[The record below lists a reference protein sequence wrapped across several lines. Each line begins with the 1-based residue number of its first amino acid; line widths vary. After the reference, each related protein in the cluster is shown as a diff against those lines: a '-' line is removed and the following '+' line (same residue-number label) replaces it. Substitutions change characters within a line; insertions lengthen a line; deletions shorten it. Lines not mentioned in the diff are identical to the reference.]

1 MKIYLEGLKHNKRY
15 EILVM
20 EIINP
25 YLLCSLSEELN
36 SVNDDVRR
44 TNMKL
49 IKAELSQ
56 TQTAAYFWLNKCA
69 NNTLLW

>member
-56 TQTAAYFWLNKCA
+56 TQTAASF
-69 NNTLLW
+69 